1 MYDFHKDRK
10 FYFDFITKVTE
21 EFIIPF
27 INLKQPLKKD
37 FNMLEIGCAEGGA
50 MNAFVKMGIPSL
62 GIELDKKRVVLGNAF
77 METEVKNGMAKFI
90 SRDIYDID
98 VENELEEKFDLIVLK
113 DVIEHIFNQ
122 EKFFG
127 RLGDFLKPNGQVF
140 FGFPPW
146 YMPFGGHQQVLKS
159 KLLSKLPYF
168 HLFPAFFY
176 KFILKTFNES
186 PSQIKEML
194 EIKETGL
201 SIERFEKLARNSGFK
216 IVKKDHYLINPVYK
230 YKFGLKP
237 RKQFALIKAIPF
249 FRNFLTTGVY
259 YLITKEDAK

>member
-10 FYFDFITKVTE
+10 YYFDFITQVTE
-21 EFIIPF
+21 AFIIPF
-27 INLKQPLKKD
+27 IELPQQREND
-37 FNMLEIGCAEGGA
+37 FNLLEIGCAEGGA
-50 MNAFVKMGIPSL
+50 MHAFVKMGIPCL
-62 GIELDKKRVVLGNAF
+62 GIELSEKRVELGNVF
-77 METEVKNGMAKFI
+77 MKNYVDNGLAKFI

-98 VENELEEKFDLIVLK
+98 IEVELDKKFDLIILK

-122 EKFFG
+122 DKFFE
-127 RLGDFLKPNGQVF
+127 RLGDFLTPRGQVF

-168 HLFPAFFY
+168 HLLPAFVY
-176 KFILKTFNES
+176 KKILQLFNES
-186 PSQIKEML
+186 PAQVKEML

-201 SIERFEKLARNSGFK
+201 SIERFEKLAKTNGYK
-216 IVKKDHYLINPVYK
+216 IVKKNHYLINPVYK
-230 YKFGLKP
+230 FKFGLKP
-237 RKQFALIKAIPF
+237 RLQFSFIKAIPF

-259 YLITKEDAK
+259 YLIEKIDG